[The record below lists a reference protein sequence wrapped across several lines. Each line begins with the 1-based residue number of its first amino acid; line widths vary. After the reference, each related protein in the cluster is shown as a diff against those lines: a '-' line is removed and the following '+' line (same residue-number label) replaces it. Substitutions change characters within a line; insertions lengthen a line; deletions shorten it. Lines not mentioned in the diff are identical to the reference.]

1 MPFLFWPIVA
11 ESGYL
16 RVNVLPAAARTV
28 LFDKVE
34 DVDSRRRGMG
44 ERLNPHEDAAGG

>member
-1 MPFLFWPIVA
+1 MPFLFGPVVA

-16 RVNVLPAAARTV
+16 RVNVLPAASGAV

-34 DVDSRRRGMG
+34 DVDSRRLGLG